1 MAGRGRGQARDGQQM
16 VAVFVAG
23 EWRVADGQ
31 RGWAAGD
38 KRQWQVAMGGKLR
51 MGGRLRMGGSGWVAD
66 GRHVA
71 DGRQWVGCGC
81 VESCTAVGS
90 SKVQV
95 GGDVLQQA
103 VEAVGSGAA

>member
-1 MAGRGRGQARDGQQM
+1 M
-16 VAVFVAG
+16 
-23 EWRVADGQ
+23 DGQ

-38 KRQWQVAMGGKLR
+38 ERQWQVAMGGK
-51 MGGRLRMGGSGWVAD
+51 LRMGGSGWVAD

-81 VESCTAVGS
+81 VESCAAAGS

-95 GGDVLQQA
+95 GGDALQQA